1 MSGIHPF
8 PVRKRLRDRNP
19 HRTGICDDDCSGDT
33 LTPQQEDRIR
43 QLVREEC
50 YFRDR
55 EALIKLTAMT
65 LLLKLAAPS
74 CWAFCCWRSG
84 FCRRN

>member
-1 MSGIHPF
+1 MSGGRTARSAT
-8 PVRKRLRDRNP
+8 PVWPPLSP
-19 HRTGICDDDCSGDT
+19 I
-33 LTPQQEDRIR
+33 TPQQEDRIR

-65 LLLKLAAPS
+65 LLLKLAGTVMLGLLLL
-74 CWAFCCWRSG
+74 AFR
-84 FCRRN
+84 FL

>member
-8 PVRKRLRDRNP
+8 PVRKRLRDRSP

-65 LLLKLAAPS
+65 LLLKLAGTVMLGLLLL
-74 CWAFCCWRSG
+74 AFR
-84 FCRRN
+84 FL

>member
-33 LTPQQEDRIR
+33 LREQFDEPASASRPVA
-43 QLVREEC
+43 QLPR
-50 YFRDR
+50 
-55 EALIKLTAMT
+55 
-65 LLLKLAAPS
+65 LAA
-74 CWAFCCWRSG
+74 
-84 FCRRN
+84 

>member
-8 PVRKRLRDRNP
+8 LARGR
-19 HRTGICDDDCSGDT
+19 HRGRHTTCTDIREEIRAGDT

-55 EALIKLTAMT
+55 EALIRLTVMA
-65 LLLKLAAPS
+65 LLLKLAGTVMLGLLLL
-74 CWAFCCWRSG
+74 AFR
-84 FCRRN
+84 FL

>member
-8 PVRKRLRDRNP
+8 PARGRHRGRHATRTEVCEDVRA
-19 HRTGICDDDCSGDT
+19 GDT

-65 LLLKLAAPS
+65 LLLKLAGTVMLGLLLL
-74 CWAFCCWRSG
+74 AFR
-84 FCRRN
+84 FL

>member
-1 MSGIHPF
+1 P
-8 PVRKRLRDRNP
+8 
-19 HRTGICDDDCSGDT
+19 
-33 LTPQQEDRIR
+33 LTPQQEERIR

-65 LLLKLAAPS
+65 LLLKLAGTLMLGLLLL
-74 CWAFCCWRSG
+74 AFR
-84 FCRRN
+84 FL